1 MNVTNVVVICLGGS
15 ARIILLGTLSCRGG
29 WRSCKRQSH
38 LRRNTAWPVMGH
50 KGKAMDQLE
59 RCSSLLP
66 RISQAQRV

>member
-15 ARIILLGTLSCRGG
+15 VALFFLGPSM
-29 WRSCKRQSH
+29 WRRLEVLQKAKPST
-38 LRRNTAWPVMGH
+38 RNTAWPVMGH

-66 RISQAQRV
+66 RTSQAQRV